1 LKKNDPRLAFPG
13 FDVYAELKPI
23 APLWQWLFAALLLLI
38 FSPPILWFG
47 TLPSEPLQILVLAL
61 FLLGCAF
68 LTALYMRRKW
78 IPVGIR
84 PEGRRVL
91 VAGKTISDSLN
102 LASRVKFEGG
112 TIIYLEKPGARLQ
125 LRKME
130 VRFASQE
137 DAKRVVD
144 WLEQGVGST
153 SLDRGSVRKSEIW
166 ALVSNGEY
174 LKRSRIEFERGI
186 CFVVDPGTN
195 IFEVIPKRVRR
206 KDEVTL
212 VASTGFWHYGDV
224 MMKFDS
230 SADADK
236 IEQRLNSD
244 RADTVESL

>member
-1 LKKNDPRLAFPG
+1 MADRNLKKKDSRLALPG

-23 APLWQWLFAALLLLI
+23 APLWQWLLAALLLTTL
-38 FSPPILWFG
+38 SPATFWFG
-47 TLPSEPLQILVLAL
+47 TFPSEPLQILILAL

-68 LTALYMRRKW
+68 LTALYVRRKW
-78 IPVGIR
+78 ITVGIR
-84 PEGRRVL
+84 PEGKGVL
-91 VAGKTISDSLN
+91 VVGKTISENLN
-102 LASRVKFEGG
+102 PASKVKFDGG
-112 TIIYLEKPGARLQ
+112 ANVYLEKPGARLQ

-130 VRFASQE
+130 IRFSSRE

-144 WLEQGVGST
+144 WFERGVGST
-153 SLDRGSVRKSEIW
+153 SLDRGLAGKSEIW
-166 ALVSNGEY
+166 ALVSDGPY

-186 CFVVDPGTN
+186 CFVVDPGMH

-230 SADADK
+230 SADADR
-236 IEQRLNSD
+236 IEQQLKSD
-244 RADTVESL
+244 GC